1 MFVVNLSS
9 IFSGVAASAALSKYG
24 YIALFGLMVLES
36 ASLPIPSEVVLPVA
50 GLLAARGL
58 AGFNFYVALLVAVA
72 AGIVGITIDY
82 FIAYFVSKDVVY
94 KHLQLFHIKRETL
107 DGFDSWFNRNGVFA
121 VFSMPMVPVLRGLVS
136 FPAGFAA
143 MPKKQFYAY
152 SILGSLIWD
161 VVLMSLGYYALQGS
175 VTEIIAVI
183 AIMGVALYA
192 LYLLIARRMKTQA
205 HQPAR

>member
-1 MFVVNLSS
+1 MVSISS

-50 GLLAARGL
+50 GLLAAQG
-58 AGFNFYVALLVAVA
+58 AFNLYGAFIVVVI

-94 KHLQLFHIKRETL
+94 KHLQLFRIKKETL
-107 DGFDSWFNRNGVFA
+107 DGFDAWFRRNGVFA
-121 VFSMPMVPVLRGLVS
+121 VFSMRMVPVLRGLVS

-152 SILGSLIWD
+152 SILGSVIWD
-161 VVLMSLGYYALQGS
+161 AVLMSFGYYALQGS
-175 VTEIIAVI
+175 VTVAIIAI
-183 AIMGVALYA
+183 AIMGVALYGV
-192 LYLLIARRMKTQA
+192 YLLMARKFRK
-205 HQPAR
+205 